1 MASSSEDVSSST
13 QPVVF
18 TTQTTYLLPAHKFM
32 IPTTWKRYQLSQLVN
47 KALSLTA
54 PVPFDF
60 LVRGEILRGTL
71 AEWCHE
77 KGVGEVRCAEEGLR
91 TPTRFRLMIL
101 LHAGGNVGSRV
112 YRICNAASKNV
123 IDTTRRLGLGYLLRA
138 ARVSSV
144 ARFICTP
151 SLNPLPGTSLL
162 RHTTVISE
170 FSTTHRTRSS
180 RVVCTMRQ

>member
-1 MASSSEDVSSST
+1 MTSEYIVHSLSAVRRRGQSVVLIRQFALAIGKFFPSDQFCLESCSAMVSSSKDDASST

-18 TTQTTYLLPAHKFM
+18 TTQTTYLLPTQKFM

-77 KGVGEVRCAEEGLR
+77 KGVGEVRFAVSAERSPE
-91 TPTRFRLMIL
+91 TY
-101 LHAGGNVGSRV
+101 A
-112 YRICNAASKNV
+112 
-123 IDTTRRLGLGYLLRA
+123 
-138 ARVSSV
+138 VS
-144 ARFICTP
+144 
-151 SLNPLPGTSLL
+151 G
-162 RHTTVISE
+162 
-170 FSTTHRTRSS
+170 
-180 RVVCTMRQ
+180 